1 MFETSAKLHR
11 RAMNHR
17 SFMAQ
22 LDALG
27 MTHEEQK
34 ILHNIMKN
42 AKKNA
47 RQGYFNMMMDENIPH
62 NVLKILEEY
71 GYVVESISG
80 VDAVVSW

>member
-1 MFETSAKLHR
+1 
-11 RAMNHR
+11 
-17 SFMAQ
+17 
-22 LDALG
+22 
-27 MTHEEQK
+27 
-34 ILHNIMKN
+34 MKN